1 MGLRRVSCNKGQ
13 YQIQQMAFMILAIF
27 FFFIMVGLFF
37 VGWQFASLKKGF
49 AGIQEEKAL
58 SALKVIADSTELN
71 CGQSDSW
78 CIDKDK
84 LIAFGENSGLYQ
96 DYWSVA
102 SIEVL
107 MVYPNENE
115 GDPLLCPV
123 KGCDFYVLY
132 DNGQRNKKTY
142 SAYVNV
148 CQAVDRSH
156 EICELGKLLLG
167 VKI

>member
-1 MGLRRVSCNKGQ
+1 
-13 YQIQQMAFMILAIF
+13 
-27 FFFIMVGLFF
+27 
-37 VGWQFASLKKGF
+37 
-49 AGIQEEKAL
+49 
-58 SALKVIADSTELN
+58 LN

-84 LIAFGENSGLYQ
+84 LTAFGENSGLYR

-107 MVYPNENE
+107 MVYPPKRVESVKE
-115 GDPLLCPV
+115 DTGDSAFEGYRGDPISCPA

>member
-1 MGLRRVSCNKGQ
+1 MVIRRLLVKRGQ

-27 FFFIMVGLFF
+27 FFFIMVGIFF
-37 VGWQFASLKKGF
+37 VGWQFASMKKGF
-49 AGIQEEKAL
+49 AAIQEEKAV
-58 SALKVIADSTELN
+58 SALKVLSDSTELN
-71 CGQSDSW
+71 CGQGDSW

-84 LIAFGENSGLYQ
+84 LIAFGENSGLYH

-115 GDPLLCPV
+115 GDPILCPAR
-123 KGCDFYVLY
+123 GCDFYVLY
-132 DNGQRNKKTY
+132 DNGQRNKKSY
-142 SAYVNV
+142 SAYVTV

-156 EICELGKLLLG
+156 EICELAKLIFG